1 VFGLQHHIAQSQI
14 ICHGLETRRM
24 RSSDIFSRNQLDRQL
39 TLAEM
44 ATKDSLATVSPR
56 DTNQTEH
63 PDSDLGSDD
72 SR

>member
-1 VFGLQHHIAQSQI
+1 
-14 ICHGLETRRM
+14 M